1 MYNPSVI
8 LLSSYQYLYR
18 NVNLEISESR
28 IRFAALFRFSIEI
41 IAKNASAL
49 NPMARPVPNLRVLRG
64 MV

>member
-1 MYNPSVI
+1 
-8 LLSSYQYLYR
+8 LYR